1 MIRWLFDSGYSYIAS
16 AVTAQSSWIGAFI
29 GLLVSA
35 ILPGTNGGTWLAVLI
50 VLMLLDIAGG
60 LLASWYD
67 GTPIVWQKARG
78 IVGKFFGYCLV
89 LAVAG
94 WSTLPL
100 PQNMSMVRDWL
111 VLLAVW
117 LLIACE
123 GRSILRHAGR
133 LGAPIP
139 KALVSFLD
147 DKIEELRDG
156 KKHEDSGPRIEN
168 K

>member
-1 MIRWLFDSGYSYIAS
+1 MIRWLFETGYSYIAS
-16 AVTAQSSWIGAFI
+16 AVTAPSSWLGAFV
-29 GLLVSA
+29 GLLISA
-35 ILPGTNGGTWLAVLI
+35 ILPGTNGGMWLALLL
-50 VLMLLDIAGG
+50 VLMVLDIVAG
-60 LLASWYD
+60 LLASWFD
-67 GTPIVWQKARG
+67 HTPIVWDKARG
-78 IVGKFFGYCLV
+78 ILGKFFGYCLV
-89 LAVAG
+89 IAVAG

-100 PQNMSMVRDWL
+100 PHNMSIVRDWL

-123 GRSILRHAGR
+123 GRSILRHARR
-133 LGAPIP
+133 LKAPIP

-156 KKHEDSGPRIEN
+156 KKVEDSGPRIEN